1 MPYLGFSQDVQI
13 GVQKVSFK
21 LYILLYIYAE
31 IKGTNLKLL
40 EVSLVGKRIRL
51 SFCEWGYVKE
61 NAQFLTFSAYKQDL
75 IIILG
80 FWVISNPSLP
90 TLAHVS

>member
-1 MPYLGFSQDVQI
+1 MPYLGFFQDVQI

-40 EVSLVGKRIRL
+40 EVTVL
-51 SFCEWGYVKE
+51 WVKE
-61 NAQFLTFSAYKQDL
+61 SD
-75 IIILG
+75 
-80 FWVISNPSLP
+80 SL
-90 TLAHVS
+90 LANGDM